1 MTPLLA
7 YLGPPVRLASILVDH
22 ARSPIR
28 PGVPGRGPMGVG
40 GFGVG
45 WYVPDVSPHPAV
57 VRLASAPW
65 HDANLRNVAAVSC
78 SPCVVAHARGAS
90 EGMPASEA
98 NCHPFRHGRV
108 LFAHS
113 GRVGGFRR
121 VRRAFLESLSDEAFS
136 MMAGTTDSEVV
147 FGLYLDLLWARQ
159 EVDAHLRLAASLNEM
174 AWRIVAT
181 LQDRAPGAG
190 VKLNVALSDG
200 DNVVACRFSWNE
212 EKLPDPLHYITRQ
225 VFDPIRPPPPA
236 RRARERS
243 IATTISSDRLTDDP
257 DWVTIPP
264 GHLVI
269 ADREVEPLHF
279 EMRPR
284 GLVPASR

>member
-1 MTPLLA
+1 ML
-7 YLGPPVRLASILVDH
+7 IEH

-28 PGVPGRGPMGVG
+28 PDVPGRAPVGSG

-45 WYVPDVSPHPAV
+45 WYAPEVSPEPAV
-57 VRLASAPW
+57 VRFPTAPW
-65 HDANLRNVAAVSC
+65 HDPNLRNLAALSY
-78 SPCVVAHARGAS
+78 SPCVVAHTRDAG
-90 EGMPASEA
+90 EGMPASVT

-136 MMAGTTDSEVV
+136 MTAGTTDSEVV

-159 EVDAHLRLAASLNEM
+159 EVDAHLRLAAALNET

-190 VKLNVALSDG
+190 VRLNAAVSDG
-200 DNVVACRFSWNE
+200 EHVVACRFSWNE
-212 EKLPDPLHYITRQ
+212 EQLPDPLHYITRP

-243 IATTISSDRLTDDP
+243 IATTISSDRLTADP
-257 DWVTIPP
+257 DWVAVTP

-269 ADREVEPLHF
+269 ADREVEPIHF

-284 GLVPASR
+284 GLVPASG

>member
-1 MTPLLA
+1 MSLLLA
-7 YLGPPVRLASILVDH
+7 YLGPPVRLAGMLIDH
-22 ARSPIR
+22 PRSPIR
-28 PGVPGRGPMGVG
+28 PDVPGRDTTFAG

-45 WYVPDVSPHPAV
+45 WYVPEASPRPAV
-57 VRLASAPW
+57 ARFPTSPW
-65 HDANLRNVAAVSC
+65 HDANLRNIAAVSS
-78 SPCVVAHARGAS
+78 SPCVVAHTRSTS
-90 EGMPASEA
+90 EGMPVSES
-98 NCHPFRHGRV
+98 NCHPFRHERV

-113 GRVGGFRR
+113 GRVGGFGR

-136 MMAGTTDSEVV
+136 MMSGSTDSEMI
-147 FGLYLDLLWARQ
+147 FGLYLDLLWARE
-159 EVDAHLRLAASLNEM
+159 EVDAHLRLAGALNEL

-181 LQDRAPGAG
+181 LQDRAPGEG
-190 VKLNVALSDG
+190 VRLNVGLSDG
-200 DNVVACRFSWNE
+200 DHVVACRFSWNE
-212 EKLPDPLHYITRQ
+212 EQLPDPLHYLARQ
-225 VFDPIRPPPPA
+225 AFDPIRPPPPA

-243 IATTISSDRLTDDP
+243 MATTISSERLTEDP
-257 DWVTIPP
+257 DWVTVAP